1 MARNEWR
8 NRDRYGRSNK
18 PAEQKWWIRNL
29 PYIFIGIVSIVL
41 MSTIVIIAITWMSKV
56 TNGLPKVP

>member
-8 NRDRYGRSNK
+8 NRDRLK
-18 PAEQKWWIRNL
+18 KTVEQKWWVRNL
-29 PYIFIGIVSIVL
+29 PYIFIACVSLVI
-41 MSTIVIIAITWMSKV
+41 MSTIVIIAVQWMSKV